1 MLLRLS
7 LALGFAVPSMLS
19 AQALASVTARADTA
33 VINTPRAAPVY
44 APATATRITRPPVL
58 DGRTDDPIWVD
69 ARVIDQFLEY
79 EPNEGAV
86 PRFKTEVRITY
97 DDKYLYILARM
108 HDPAPDSI
116 VSLLSRRDVRTQS
129 EQLKIVIDSYHDRR
143 TAYQFAVNPAG
154 VKRDY
159 YVYNDAEED
168 DSWDA
173 IWDVA
178 TAIDSLGWVAE
189 MRIPFSQLRFANK
202 PDHTFGLL
210 MVRDIARTKQRI
222 SWPLYYR
229 NKQGYISQG
238 GELHGIQAIPR
249 PRRLEVTPYA
259 VSKAETKVQD
269 DGSGFEMRPAASAGA
284 DIKYGISS
292 NLTLDATINPDFGQV
307 EADPAVLNLSAFET
321 FFQER
326 RPFFLEG
333 TGIFQFN
340 VQCGDID
347 SGCTGLF
354 YSRRIGRA
362 PQLGNAQGFADPRNE
377 VATTILG
384 AAKVTGRLGSG
395 MSVGI
400 LNALT
405 QREANP
411 LDLTIE
417 PRTNY
422 FVGRLTQD
430 FRDGNSGAGF
440 MITAVNRDHDLR
452 VTDYLRQQAYATG
465 FDVRHRFSDKKYEM
479 RAYVSGSLVRG
490 TESAIA
496 ATQANGVHGYDRP
509 DDNVEF
515 DPTRESLVG
524 DAERISIS
532 KFGGGRTR
540 FQTVYQRFSPGYEI
554 NDVGYLQRA
563 DEQMFRNWFAIQN
576 NVPKYFYNRAMF
588 NFNSFNTWT
597 AAGLPLNFGLNQ
609 NSHIEFKN
617 TWWGHLG
624 FNYNNFVGK
633 QYSDREARGGPAIRR
648 SPDASFWGGIE
659 LDQRWQFV
667 PYLWGGAWTGDDWRS
682 KDGWI
687 EPTIQFRAGTTFSG
701 SLGANIS
708 GGIDDNQWV
717 GNFDNPGGGT
727 SYTFARLR
735 QTSTG
740 LTARMNYIVTPN
752 LSFQTY
758 INPFITTGTYS
769 NWRRLS
775 STPRADDYDDRYE
788 TFLFDHDEDPG
799 TPDAQGDPGGFRFR
813 SFNSNAVLRWEY
825 RPGSALFLVWTHGR
839 QEFDPRA
846 TEFNLG
852 RETRDIFSLHPN
864 NTFLIKASYWFSP

>member
-1 MLLRLS
+1 MLRRLSIALS
-7 LALGFAVPSMLS
+7 LAMPSLLS
-19 AQALASVTARADTA
+19 AQAIASVNARTDTA
-33 VINTPRAAPVY
+33 AVNGATAAPVF
-44 APATATRITRPPVL
+44 APATATRVARPPVL
-58 DGRTDDPIWVD
+58 DGRTDDPIWAD

-97 DDKYLYILARM
+97 DDKYLYFLARM

-210 MVRDIARTKQRI
+210 MVRDIARTNQRI

-229 NKQGYISQG
+229 NRQGYISQG
-238 GELHGIQAIPR
+238 GELNGIQAIPR

-259 VSKAETKVQD
+259 VSKAETKVKD
-269 DGSGFEMRPAASAGA
+269 DRSGYEMRPAASAGA

-362 PQLGNAQGFADPRNE
+362 PQLGNVPGYADPRNE

-384 AAKVTGRLGSG
+384 AAKITGRLGSG

-411 LDLTIE
+411 VDLTIE

-430 FRDGNSGAGF
+430 FKDGNSGAGF
-440 MITAVNRDHDLR
+440 MLTAVNRDNDPR
-452 VTDYLRQQAYATG
+452 VTSLLRRQAYATG
-465 FDVRHRFSDKKYEM
+465 FDMRHRFFDKRYEM

-496 ATQANGVHGYDRP
+496 ATQTSGVHGYDRP
-509 DDNVEF
+509 DDNVKF
-515 DPTRESLVG
+515 DPTRTTLVG
-524 DAERISIS
+524 DAQRISIS
-532 KFGGGRTR
+532 KFGGGNTR

-563 DEQMFRNWFAIQN
+563 DEQLFRNWFAIQN
-576 NVPKYFYNRAMF
+576 NKPNSWQNRASY
-588 NFNSFNTWT
+588 NFNTFNSWT
-597 AAGLPLNFGLNQ
+597 AAGLPLNFGVNQ

-624 FNYNNFVGK
+624 FNYNNFIG
-633 QYSDREARGGPAIRR
+633 QQFSDREARGGPAIRK
-648 SPDASFWGGIE
+648 SPDASFWGGVE
-659 LDQRWQFV
+659 GDRRWQFV

-682 KDGWI
+682 KEGWV
-687 EPTIQFRAGTTFSG
+687 EPTIQFRAATNFSG
-701 SLGANIS
+701 SIGVNIS

-717 GNFDNPGGGT
+717 GNFTDDAGVR

-740 LTARMNYIVTPN
+740 ITARVNYIMTPN

-758 INPFITTGTYS
+758 INPFISTGTYS

-775 STPRADDYDDRYE
+775 STPRAEDYDARYE
-788 TFLFDHDEDPG
+788 TYLSDHDENPA

-846 TEFNLG
+846 REFNFE
-852 RETRDIFSLHPN
+852 RETRDLFSLHPN

>member
-1 MLLRLS
+1 MLLRLT
-7 LALGFAVPSMLS
+7 LALGLTVPSLLS

-33 VINTPRAAPVY
+33 VINAPKAAPVY

-58 DGRTDDPIWVD
+58 DGRTDDPIWAD
-69 ARVIDQFLEY
+69 ARMIDQFLEY

-97 DDKYLYILARM
+97 DDKFLYILARM

-116 VSLLSRRDVRTQS
+116 VSLLSRRDVRTNS

-178 TAIDSLGWVAE
+178 TTIDSLGWVAE

-210 MVRDIARTKQRI
+210 IVRDIARTRQRI

-229 NKQGYISQG
+229 NRQGYISQG
-238 GELHGIQAIPR
+238 GELNGIQAIPR

-259 VSKAETKVQD
+259 VSKAETKAKD
-269 DGSGFEMRPAASAGA
+269 NDEPGYDMRPAASAGA

-321 FFQER
+321 FLQER

-354 YSRRIGRA
+354 YSRRIGRG
-362 PQLGNAQGFADPRNE
+362 PQLSGFYYDPRNTN
-377 VATTILG
+377 VSTILG
-384 AAKVTGRLGSG
+384 AAKVTGRLGNG

-411 LDLTIE
+411 KDATIE

-422 FVGRLTQD
+422 FVARLQQD
-430 FRDGNSGAGF
+430 LKDGNSGVGA
-440 MITAVNRDHDLR
+440 MLTAVNRDADEFTIDILR
-452 VTDYLRQQAYATG
+452 RQAYAG
-465 FDVRHRFSDKKYEM
+465 GVDLRHRFLDKKYEL
-479 RAYVSGSLVRG
+479 RAYVSGSVVRG
-490 TESAIA
+490 SEDAIA
-496 ATQANGVHGYDRP
+496 RTQQGGVHNYQRP
-509 DDNVEF
+509 DDNVDF
-515 DPTRESLVG
+515 DPTRTTLLG
-524 DAERISIS
+524 DAERLSVS
-532 KFGGGRTR
+532 KFGGGITR
-540 FQTVYQRFSPGYEI
+540 FQSVFQRFSPGYEI
-554 NDVGYLQRA
+554 NDLGYLSRA
-563 DEQMFRNWFAIQN
+563 DEIMFRNWFALQFN
-576 NVPKYFYNRAMF
+576 KPNAMYNRASF
-588 NFNSFNTWT
+588 NFNSFNNWT
-597 AAGLPLNFGLNQ
+597 AAGMPLNFGVNQ

-624 FNYNNFVGK
+624 FNYNNFAGK
-633 QYSDREARGGPAIRR
+633 YFDDRAARGGPAVRK
-648 SPDASFWGGIE
+648 SADASFWGGIDF
-659 LDQRWQFV
+659 DQRWQFI
-667 PYLWGGAWTGDDWRS
+667 PGIWGGGWTGYDWRS

-687 EPTIQFRAGTTFSG
+687 EPNLSVRAATNFSA
-701 SLGANIS
+701 SLGLNIS
-708 GGIDDNQWV
+708 AGLYDKQPWQRGPVSDADGV
-717 GNFDNPGGGT
+717 H
-727 SYTFARLR
+727 YTFTKLR

-740 LTARMNYIVTPN
+740 ITARANYTATPN
-752 LSFQTY
+752 LTLQLY
-758 INPFITTGTYS
+758 VNPFVSTGVHTDWVETS
-769 NWRRLS
+769 DD
-775 STPRADDYDDRYE
+775 PRADDYDSRYQP
-788 TFLFDHDEDPG
+788 FAGDHDGNPA
-799 TPDAQGDPGGFRFR
+799 TAVTRNPGGIRYR
-813 SFNSNAVLRWEY
+813 SVNSNAVVRWEY
-825 RPGSALFLVWTHGR
+825 RPGSTLFFVWTHGR
-839 QEFDPRA
+839 EDYREDP
-846 TEFNLG
+846 TYFNFN
-852 RETRDIFSLHPN
+852 REYRDLLSLHPN